1 MLYIVY
7 CYVRLHDTQSDS
19 YTYVNPGEPILLIDT
34 HYLVDGGIM
43 YTLLTHDGQLIR
55 DTWDFDEHLTVYLL
69 PCLYARSF
77 L

>member
-7 CYVRLHDTQSDS
+7 CCVRLHDTQSDS
-19 YTYVNPGEPILLIDT
+19 YTYVNPGEPILIINT

-55 DTWDFDEHLTVYLL
+55 DTWRRGGVLLTYLIH
-69 PCLYARSF
+69 CLYARSF